1 MASHSKTNQSGFT
14 LVELAIAL
22 MIIGLLIGGVLKGIE
37 LVENARVTQV
47 MRNVKAYETA
57 MTSFQSIYSA
67 LPGDIN
73 RPGDRIPNCTADP
86 CQVSGNGNGIINDA
100 AITAAPAGI
109 NTTMAVPAVPSKPS
123 GTTAGETYNFWL
135 HLAATNLVSG
145 VDPTGSEATA
155 MITDPVQWGKS
166 FPASPVIGAGF
177 LVQNVR
183 GAGSGA
189 GGTLSAPYN
198 TNARFQGHYAI
209 LRGANVGDGVLTG
222 NQALQIDTKF
232 DDGLPGS
239 GDIIV
244 AAGTGGATNADCV
257 TGSIYQ
263 VNSDV
268 KACVLFLRLSK

>member
-1 MASHSKTNQSGFT
+1 MASINKTNQSGFT

-73 RPGDRIPNCTADP
+73 SPDTRLPNCVAASQCAVAGNANGMVQDADP
-86 CQVSGNGNGIINDA
+86 SGAPTGGV
-100 AITAAPAGI
+100 PAGV
-109 NTTMAVPAVPSKPS
+109 NTTLNVPATS
-123 GTTAGETYNFWL
+123 TFEARNFWL
-135 HLAATNLVSG
+135 HLAVTGLISG
-145 VDPTGSEATA
+145 VDSTGTLTSPTGS
-155 MITDPVQWGKS
+155 IVWGRE

-177 LVQNVR
+177 VVQNVR
-183 GAGSGA
+183 RSVTSA
-189 GGTLSAPYN
+189 TAPYVA
-198 TNARFQGHYAI
+198 NARFQGHYAV
-209 LRGANVGDGVLTG
+209 LRGANVADGVLTG

-232 DDGLPGS
+232 DDAAPGS
-239 GDIIV
+239 GDIVV
-244 AAGTGGATNADCV
+244 AADQASATTECIN
-257 TGSIYQ
+257 GSNYE